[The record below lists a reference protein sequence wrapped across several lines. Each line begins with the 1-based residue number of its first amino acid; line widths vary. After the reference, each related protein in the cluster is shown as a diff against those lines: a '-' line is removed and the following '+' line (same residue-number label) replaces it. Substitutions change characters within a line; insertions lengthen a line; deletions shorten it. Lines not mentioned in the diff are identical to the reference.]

1 MPTISLT
8 LIISSIIVYLIRCI
22 LNKKHMINRKASI
35 ILITIALLLDLLGGL
50 LVL

>member
-8 LIISSIIVYLIRCI
+8 LIISSIVLYLIRCI
-22 LNKKHMINRKASI
+22 LNEKHMINRKISI